1 MSDVS
6 FISCAVYYS
15 FFYLFTLDIIAKIII
30 IIIIIIMKIGSLITT
45 IVSLCT
51 IVQNVEATTNN
62 EELQIIVKKEV
73 ECNFPS
79 KIGDKISVHYTGKLS
94 DGTVFDSSLARHK
107 PIQFTLGKGQV
118 IKGWD
123 EGLIGACVGEKRDLY
138 IPSALGYGSRG
149 AGNVIPPN
157 ADLLFETELVAVKN

>member
-1 MSDVS
+1 MKLSLLLAAATATLVS
-6 FISCAVYYS
+6 C
-15 FFYLFTLDIIAKIII
+15 
-30 IIIIIIMKIGSLITT
+30 G
-45 IVSLCT
+45 
-51 IVQNVEATTNN
+51 
-62 EELQIIVKKEV
+62 ELQELEIKTVESVTDCTVKAAK
-73 ECNFPS
+73 
-79 KIGDKISVHYTGKLS
+79 GDVVSVHYTGKLLS
-94 DGTVFDSSLARHK
+94 DGTVFDSSINRGQ
-107 PIQFTLGKGQV
+107 PIQFTLGVGQV